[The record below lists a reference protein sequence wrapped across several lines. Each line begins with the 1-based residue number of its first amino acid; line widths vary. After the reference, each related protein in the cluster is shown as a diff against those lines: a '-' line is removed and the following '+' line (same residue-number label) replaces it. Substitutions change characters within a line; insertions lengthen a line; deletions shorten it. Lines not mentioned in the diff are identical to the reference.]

1 MMGVSSNILNQG
13 FKDSQSPRLVRK
25 GILTVNV
32 AGSTS
37 SGFATLA
44 HGLGYTPL
52 FFVFLR
58 DEFQNYQSI
67 PLYLPNISPTENYRS
82 ACSPTELFVS
92 ITYSSNIGSGGASED
107 FYYFLY
113 DTSIDFPRPSEL

>member
-1 MMGVSSNILNQG
+1 VGVSSENLDLG
-13 FKDSQSPRLVRK
+13 FSGVQSPKLVRK

-37 SGFATLA
+37 FGSNTLA

-67 PLYLPNISPTENYRS
+67 PLYLPNISPTVNYRC

-92 ITYSSNIGSGGASED
+92 IRYSSNIGSGGASED